1 MSTKEQ
7 ARGRGGARTSPRTAA
22 WIAWSLWGLS
32 SVLTALSLVLLVLN
46 RSHRDVPIFA
56 YWVEY
61 AWGAVVFSTVG
72 AVIASRRPENRIG
85 WIFCVA
91 GLVGGVHHF
100 GAEYAIYASLA
111 VTGSIP
117 GAASLAWIASW
128 TWVPYIGLLLS
139 LGLLFP
145 TGRLPTRRWRW
156 YAVLVVAVCLVG
168 AVLVAL
174 SPGPI
179 SGLGSVENPA
189 GIEGL
194 GAIGGVRADY
204 LVQAA
209 LGALALATAFSMFRR
224 LLGARGEERQQLK
237 WFAYAAAVLACGV
250 VLAYTV
256 APLIAVSWVSLVG
269 FVLVMVGTLGVPIA
283 VGIAILRHHLYD
295 IDIIINRTLV
305 YGTLTATLVAVYF
318 GGIVLLQG
326 VGSLVLQVPFRVL
339 TGQETQLATVAAT
352 LAIAALFNP
361 LRRRIQAFIDRRF
374 YRRKY
379 DAAKTL
385 QAFSAKL
392 KDETDLN
399 ALSDDLVG
407 VVRETMQ
414 PAHVSLWL
422 RPDAGSKES
431 RGEDS

>member
-1 MSTKEQ
+1 VN
-7 ARGRGGARTSPRTAA
+7 ARTTLRSAA
-22 WIAWSLWGLS
+22 WLAWSLWALTS
-32 SVLTALSLVLLVLN
+32 ALTALSIVLLFLN
-46 RSHRDVPIFA
+46 RSQRDIFSFWA
-56 YWVEY
+56 EY
-61 AWGAVVFSTVG
+61 TWGALVFSTVG

-85 WIFCVA
+85 WIFCAA
-91 GLVGGVHHF
+91 GLFAGVHHF
-100 GAEYAIYASLA
+100 SAEYAIYAAPQGTLL
-111 VTGSIP
+111 
-117 GAASLAWIASW
+117 AASLAWLASW

-145 TGRLPTRRWRW
+145 TGRLPSRRWRP
-156 YAVLVVAVCLVG
+156 YAALVVAVCLAG
-168 AVLVAL
+168 AALVAL
-174 SPGPI
+174 APGSI

-204 LVQAA
+204 LAQAA
-209 LGALALATAFSMFRR
+209 LGALALATALSMFKR

-250 VLAYTV
+250 VLAYTI
-256 APLIAVSWVSLVG
+256 APLISVSWVNRVGLGLV
-269 FVLVMVGTLGVPIA
+269 VVGTLSVPVA

-295 IDIIINRTLV
+295 IDILINRTLV
-305 YGTLTATLVAVYF
+305 YGTLTATLVALYF

-326 VGSLVLQVPFRVL
+326 VSNVVLQVPFRAL
-339 TGQETQLATVAAT
+339 IGQESQLATVAAT

-385 QAFSAKL
+385 EAFSATL
-392 KDETDLN
+392 RDETDLDS
-399 ALSDDLVG
+399 LSEDLVA

-414 PAHVSLWL
+414 PTHVSLWL
-422 RPDAGSKES
+422 RPDAGSEVS
-431 RGEDS
+431 RKEDS

>member
-1 MSTKEQ
+1 M
-7 ARGRGGARTSPRTAA
+7 GARMNPRTAA
-22 WIAWSLWGLS
+22 WLAWSLW
-32 SVLTALSLVLLVLN
+32 VLTSALTGLSLVLLVLN
-46 RSHRDVPIFA
+46 LSHQDVRIFS
-56 YWVEY
+56 YWAEY
-61 AWGAVVFSTVG
+61 TWGAVAFSTVG

-85 WIFCVA
+85 WIFCAA
-91 GLVGGVHHF
+91 GLVAGVHHF
-100 GAEYAIYASLA
+100 SAEYAIHAAPEKTLLAS
-111 VTGSIP
+111 
-117 GAASLAWIASW
+117 SLAWIASW

-145 TGRLPTRRWRW
+145 RGRLPTRRWRP
-156 YAVLVVAVCLVG
+156 YAALVVAVCLAG
-168 AVLVAL
+168 AALVAL
-174 SPGPI
+174 APGPI

-209 LGALALATAFSMFRR
+209 LGALALATALSMFKR
-224 LLGARGEERQQLK
+224 LLSARGEERQQLK

-250 VLAYTV
+250 VIAYTV
-256 APLIAVSWVSLVG
+256 APLVAVSWVNRVG
-269 FVLVMVGTLGVPIA
+269 FGLVVVGTLSVPIA

-295 IDIIINRTLV
+295 IDILINRTLV
-305 YGTLTATLVAVYF
+305 YGTLTATLVALYF

-326 VGSLVLQVPFRVL
+326 IGRMVLQGPFHAL
-339 TGQETQLATVAAT
+339 TGQETQLTTVAAT

-385 QAFSAKL
+385 EAFSAKL
-392 KDETDLN
+392 KDETDLEALN
-399 ALSDDLVG
+399 AELVG
-407 VVRETMQ
+407 VVRETVQ
-414 PAHVSLWL
+414 PAHLSLWL
-422 RPDAGSKES
+422 RPDTAA
-431 RGEDS
+431 RGRRAD

>member
-1 MSTKEQ
+1 
-7 ARGRGGARTSPRTAA
+7 
-22 WIAWSLWGLS
+22 
-32 SVLTALSLVLLVLN
+32 VLLVLN
-46 RSHRDVPIFA
+46 RSSPEVPVFA

-85 WIFCVA
+85 WIFCAA

-100 GAEYAIYASLA
+100 SAEYAIYASLA
-111 VTGSIP
+111 APGMLP
-117 GAASLAWIASW
+117 GAAALAWMTSW

-145 TGRLPTRRWRW
+145 AGRLPTRRWRP
-156 YAVLVVAVCLVG
+156 YAVLVAAVCLAG
-168 AVLVAL
+168 AALVAL
-174 SPGPI
+174 APGPI
-179 SGLGSVENPA
+179 AGLGSVENPA

-194 GAIGGVRADY
+194 GTIGSVRADY

-209 LGALALATAFSMFRR
+209 LGALALATAASMFRR

-256 APLIAVSWVSLVG
+256 APLTAVSWVRLVG
-269 FVLVMVGTLGVPIA
+269 FALVTVGTLGVPIA

-295 IDIIINRTLV
+295 IDLLINRTLV
-305 YGTLTATLVAVYF
+305 YSTLTATLVAVYF
-318 GGIVLLQG
+318 VAVVGLQG
-326 VGSLVLQVPFRVL
+326 IGSVVLQVPFRAL
-339 TGQETQLATVAAT
+339 TDQETQLATVAAT
-352 LAIAALFNP
+352 LVIAALFNP
-361 LRRRIQAFIDRRF
+361 LRRRIQGFIDRSF

-385 QAFSAKL
+385 EAFSAKL
-392 KDETDLN
+392 KDETDLG
-399 ALSDDLVG
+399 ALSDDLVA

-422 RPDAGSKES
+422 KPDTGSKQSEGKE
-431 RGEDS
+431 R